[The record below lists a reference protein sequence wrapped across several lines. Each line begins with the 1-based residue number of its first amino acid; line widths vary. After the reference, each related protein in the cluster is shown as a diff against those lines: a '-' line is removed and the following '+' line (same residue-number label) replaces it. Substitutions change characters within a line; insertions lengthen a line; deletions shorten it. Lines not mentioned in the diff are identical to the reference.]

1 MNVGQIFECSLGWLA
16 GSLLDRHYLIVPFD
30 ERYEQEASRKQLAFC
45 SFYSASKQTAS
56 PWVFEP

>member
-1 MNVGQIFECSLGWLA
+1 MYDRYLSAHSGG

-30 ERYEQEASRKQLAFC
+30 ERYEQDASRKQLAFS
-45 SFYSASKQTAS
+45 SFYSSSKQTAS